1 MSWGLSLSIASTHD
15 RLFMLKTPHAHFIE
29 MHRYFI
35 EIKTIISVKS
45 CLVSLKWILSSSCI
59 RHDIKIPPLG
69 GGFIIYLVL
78 VKRTCCVYRVWI
90 MGIRSHS
97 YPTGTIVRALL
108 RYRAGSSQRE
118 ISEIMEIPR
127 STIRGW
133 LSSFDSGRI
142 GSRVGD
148 HSHIW
153 IIDSPN
159 GAFSTGICSICFN
172 AKDFPNYG
180 RSNTYWPEVENGKSK
195 GRQENEGHE

>member
-1 MSWGLSLSIASTHD
+1 M
-15 RLFMLKTPHAHFIE
+15 
-29 MHRYFI
+29 
-35 EIKTIISVKS
+35 
-45 CLVSLKWILSSSCI
+45 
-59 RHDIKIPPLG
+59 
-69 GGFIIYLVL
+69 
-78 VKRTCCVYRVWI
+78 YRVWI

-97 YPTGTIVRALL
+97 YPTGTIARALL

-180 RSNTYWPEVENGKSK
+180 RNNTYWPEVENGKSK
-195 GRQENEGHE
+195 DGQEIEGHE